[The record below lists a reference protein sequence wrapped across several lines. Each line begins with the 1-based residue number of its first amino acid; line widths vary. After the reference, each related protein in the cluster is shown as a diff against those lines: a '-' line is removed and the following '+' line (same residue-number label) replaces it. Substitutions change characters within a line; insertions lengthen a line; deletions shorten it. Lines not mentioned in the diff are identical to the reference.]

1 MFIQSLI
8 KSDSGEAEQED
19 EVELLS
25 KQDRDDYNVMPH
37 FKNRVSTRYT
47 YRALYFRGRVTNLNQ
62 SEARKQCF
70 LASDWLKF
78 ETHPRKYRTLLIV

>member
-25 KQDRDDYNVMPH
+25 KQDREDYNVMPH
-37 FKNRVSTRYT
+37 FKNRVSSIEYGI
-47 YRALYFRGRVTNLNQ
+47 FG
-62 SEARKQCF
+62 KGH
-70 LASDWLKF
+70 KF
-78 ETHPRKYRTLLIV
+78 QPIRSVKTLLSRF